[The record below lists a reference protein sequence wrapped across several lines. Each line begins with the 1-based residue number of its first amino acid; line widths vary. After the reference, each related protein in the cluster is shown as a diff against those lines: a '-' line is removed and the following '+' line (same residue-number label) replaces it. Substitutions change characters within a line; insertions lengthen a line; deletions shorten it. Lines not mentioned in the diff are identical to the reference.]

1 MKGNNIFIKR
11 PVLASAISIA
21 IVALGLITLNS
32 LPIEQYPDIAPPTIM
47 VSATYPGASAEAVQ
61 KSVIVPL
68 EEQINGVENMTY
80 MVSSATNT
88 GSATIT
94 VYFEQGSDA
103 DMAQVN
109 VQNRVSQASGLLPT
123 EVTQLGVTTTKRQ
136 SSMLYIGALYSGD
149 DRYDESFI
157 ANYAK
162 INLVPAIQRINGV
175 GNVEMVNANYAMRI
189 WLKPDIMA
197 QYSLVPSDI
206 TAALAEQNLE
216 SSTGSLGEN
225 SDNTFLYTL
234 KYKGQLKTDT
244 EFGDIV
250 IKALPNGNILKLK
263 DVADIELGSQAYNAI
278 CSVNGHPGAMFMV
291 FQTAGSNAT
300 EIINELEDLLDELR
314 EDLPA
319 GCVIEDMRNTNDFL
333 YASIEEVIKT
343 LLEAILLVII
353 VVYFFLHDFKSTLI
367 PAISVLVSLIGTF
380 ACLSVAGFSIN
391 LLTLFALV
399 LAIGTVVDDAIVVVE
414 AVQTKFD
421 NGYTSPYAATKSAMG
436 DVTMAILTCTLVFMA
451 VFIPVTFTGGTSA
464 IFYKQFGITLAT
476 AVGISCINALTLAPA
491 LCAILLRPE
500 QKYKTQRKNINYYV
514 KIAYNAA
521 FGATLRKY
529 EKGVKFFFRH
539 KWMIWTA
546 IVVAILGLTLLF
558 KTTKTGLVPDED
570 SGSLFVDISASP
582 GSNLSETG
590 KVTQKVEDILK
601 TYPEIE
607 SYTKLTGYGMVSG
620 EGSSL
625 GGFIIKLTNW
635 DERQG
640 KEHGS
645 DAVQARLNAD
655 MQKITEANCMVMAPG
670 MIPGYGMGNSVELYL
685 QDKKGGDIETF
696 YNVSQEFLMK
706 LNQRPEIMAAFTS
719 FNINYPQYKVDV
731 DAAKCKR
738 AGISPNDVLN
748 ALSGY
753 CGGVYAS
760 TFNRFSKVYRV
771 IVQADPEY
779 RLDTKAL
786 DNMFVRNGEK
796 MAPLSEFITLE
807 RVYGPESLSR
817 FNLFSSIYCNVMTA
831 NGYSSGQTLQAI
843 KEVAQETLPK
853 GYGYDFSG
861 MSREQSQG
869 SNTVYIWCICIIF
882 IYLILASLYE
892 SYWIPLAVILSVPF
906 GLFGSML
913 FAKIMGLENNIYLQ
927 VGMIMLIGL
936 LAKTAIL
943 LTEYAAERRKSG
955 MSITEA
961 AFSAAQVRLRPI
973 LMTVLTMVFGLLPLV
988 VATGA
993 GANGE
998 RSLGTGA
1005 VGGMLVGTLA
1015 LLFVVPTLFVVFQN
1029 IQEHFDS
1036 KTKQLDIEQEDEN
1049 K

>member
-21 IVALGLITLNS
+21 IVALGLIALNS

-80 MVSSATNT
+80 MISSATNS

-94 VYFEQGSDA
+94 VYFKQGADA

-109 VQNRVSQASGLLPT
+109 VQNRVSQASGILPT
-123 EVTQLGVTTTKRQ
+123 EVTQVGVTTTKRQ
-136 SSMLYIGALYSGD
+136 SSMLYIGALYSSD

-189 WLKPDIMA
+189 WLKPDVMA
-197 QYSLVPSDI
+197 QYSLIPSDI
-206 TAALAEQNLE
+206 SAALAEQNLE

-225 SDNTFLYTL
+225 SDNSFIYTL
-234 KYKGQLKTDT
+234 KYKGQLQTDE

-250 IKALPNGNILKLK
+250 IKALADGNILRLK
-263 DVADIELGSQAYNAI
+263 DVAEIELGSQSYNAI

-300 EIINELEDLLDELR
+300 NIIVELEKLLDGLK
-314 EDLPA
+314 EDLPS

-333 YASIEEVIKT
+333 FASIEEVIKT
-343 LLEAILLVII
+343 LLEAILLVIV

-380 ACLSVAGFSIN
+380 ACLSIAGFSLN

-421 NGYTSPYAATKSAMG
+421 GGYTSSYAATRSAMG
-436 DVTMAILTCTLVFMA
+436 DVTAAIITCTFVFMA
-451 VFIPVTFTGGTSA
+451 VFVPVTFTGGTSS
-464 IFYKQFGITLAT
+464 IFYTQFGITLAT

-491 LCAILLRPE
+491 LCALMLRPSKE
-500 QKYKTQRKNINYYV
+500 GSQKKNINYYV
-514 KIAYNAA
+514 RIAYNAA
-521 FGATLRKY
+521 FGATLNKY
-529 EKGVKFFFRH
+529 KRGVKYFFRH
-539 KWMIWTA
+539 KWMTGALIVIA
-546 IVVAILGLTLLF
+546 IAALALLF

-570 SGSLFVDISASP
+570 SGSLFVDISTAP
-582 GSNLSETG
+582 GSNLYETG
-590 KVTQKVEDILK
+590 KVTQKVEDIIK
-601 TYPEIE
+601 QYSEVE
-607 SYTKLTGYGMVSG
+607 SYTKTTGYGMVSG
-620 EGSSL
+620 EGTSL
-625 GGFIIKLTNW
+625 GGFIIKLKDW
-635 DERQG
+635 SERSG
-640 KEHGS
+640 KEHS
-645 DAVQARLNAD
+645 SASVQARLNAD
-655 MQKITEANCMVMAPG
+655 MHKITEANCMVMAPG

-685 QDKKGGDIETF
+685 QDKKGGDINTF
-696 YNVSQEFLMK
+696 YDLSQQFLIK
-706 LNQRPEIMAAFTS
+706 LNERPEVMAAFTS
-719 FNINYPQYKVDV
+719 FNVNYPQYRIDV
-731 DAAKCKR
+731 DAVKCKR
-738 AGISPNDVLN
+738 AGFSPNEVLN

-753 CGGVYAS
+753 CGGLYAS

-771 IVQADPEY
+771 IIQADPKY
-779 RLDTKAL
+779 RLDVDAL
-786 DNMFVRNGEK
+786 DNMFVRNGDK
-796 MAPLSEFITLE
+796 MASLSDFITLQ

-817 FNLFSSIYCNVMTA
+817 FNLFSSIYCNVMTSD
-831 NGYSSGQTLQAI
+831 GYSSGQTLNAI

-892 SYWIPLAVILSVPF
+892 SYWIPLAVILSIPF
-906 GLFGSML
+906 GLAGSML
-913 FAKIMGLENNIYLQ
+913 FAKVAGLENNIYLQ
-927 VGMIMLIGL
+927 IGMIMLIGL

-943 LTEYAAERRKSG
+943 LTEYAVERRKTG
-955 MSITEA
+955 MSIEDA

-998 RSLGTGA
+998 RSLGTGT

-1015 LLFVVPTLFVVFQN
+1015 LLFVVPVLYVVFQK
-1029 IQEHFDS
+1029 IQDKFDN
-1036 KTKQLDIEQEDEN
+1036 N
-1049 K
+1049 KMKDNEVGNE

>member
-21 IVALGLITLNS
+21 IVALGLIALNS

-47 VSATYPGASAEAVQ
+47 VSATYPGANADAVQ

-88 GSATIT
+88 GSASIT
-94 VYFEQGSDA
+94 VYFKQGSDA

-136 SSMLYIGALYSGD
+136 SSMLYIGALYSSD
-149 DRYDESFI
+149 DRYDENFI

-162 INLVPAIQRINGV
+162 INLLPAIQRINGV

-189 WLKPDIMA
+189 WLKPNIMA
-197 QYSLVPSDI
+197 QYSLIPSDI
-206 TAALAEQNLE
+206 AAALAEQNLE

-234 KYKGQLKTDT
+234 KYKGQLKTNT
-244 EFGDIV
+244 EFGNIV
-250 IKALPNGNILKLK
+250 IKALPNGNILKLS
-263 DVADIELGSQAYNAI
+263 DIADIELGSQSYNAI

-300 EIINELEDLLDELR
+300 NIIIELEELLDDLKA
-314 EDLPA
+314 DLPA

-333 YASIEEVIKT
+333 FASIEEVIKT

-367 PAISVLVSLIGTF
+367 PTISVLVSLIGTF
-380 ACLSVAGFSIN
+380 ACLSIAGFSLN

-421 NGYTSPYAATKSAMG
+421 NGYTSPYLATHDAMG
-436 DVTMAILTCTLVFMA
+436 EVTAAIITCTLVFMA
-451 VFIPVTFTGGTSA
+451 VFIPVTFTGGTSS
-464 IFYKQFGITLAT
+464 IFYTQFGVTLAT

-491 LCAILLRPE
+491 ICAILLRPE
-500 QKYKTQRKNINYYV
+500 KKGPRSKNINYYTR
-514 KIAYNAA
+514 IAYNAA
-521 FGATLRKY
+521 FGATLQKY
-529 EKGVKFFFRH
+529 KRGVKFFFRH
-539 KWMIWTA
+539 KWMIWTL
-546 IVVAILGLTLLF
+546 IVAALLGLTILF

-570 SGSLFVDISASP
+570 SGSLFIDISTSP
-582 GSNLSETG
+582 GSNLTETG
-590 KVTQKVEDILK
+590 KVTLKVEKILN
-601 TYPEIE
+601 TFPEVE

-620 EGSSL
+620 NGSSL
-625 GGFIIKLTNW
+625 GGFIVKLKDW
-635 DERQG
+635 DERKG
-640 KEHGS
+640 AEHGS
-645 DAVQARLNAD
+645 NAVQAKLNAA
-655 MQKITEANCMVMAPG
+655 MQTITEANCMVMAPG

-685 QDKKGGDIETF
+685 QDKKGGDINTF
-696 YNVSQEFLMK
+696 YNLSQQFIMV
-706 LNQRPEIMAAFTS
+706 LNQRPEVMAAFTS
-719 FNINYPQYKVDV
+719 FNINYPQYRVDV

-738 AGISPNDVLN
+738 AGISPSEVLN
-748 ALSGY
+748 TLSGY
-753 CGGVYAS
+753 CGGIYAS

-771 IVQADPEY
+771 IIQADPNY
-779 RLDTKAL
+779 RLDVKVL
-786 DNMFVRNGEK
+786 NSMFVRNGEK
-796 MAPLSEFITLE
+796 MAPLSEFISLE

-817 FNLFSSIYCNVMTA
+817 FNLFSSIYCNIMTA
-831 NGYSSGQTLQAI
+831 QGYSSGQTLQAI
-843 KEVAQETLPK
+843 KEVAEETLPK

-869 SNTVYIWCICIIF
+869 SNTVYIWCICIVF
-882 IYLILASLYE
+882 IYLILAALYE
-892 SYWIPLAVILSVPF
+892 SYWIPLAVILAVPF

-913 FAKIMGLENNIYLQ
+913 FAKVMGLENNIYLQ

-943 LTEYAAERRKSG
+943 LTEYAAERRKMG
-955 MSITEA
+955 MSIEES

-988 VATGA
+988 VATGT

-1005 VGGMLVGTLA
+1005 VGGMLVGTIA
-1015 LLFVVPTLFVVFQN
+1015 LLFVVPVLFIVFQKMQEKFSNRTTDTN
-1029 IQEHFDS
+1029 IVE
-1036 KTKQLDIEQEDEN
+1036 KEN